1 MRRVLVGLVL
11 AAAIVALV
19 VQLFRVT
26 EGNEAPGA
34 GSAALLNRAAAELPD
49 PRTPAFRVGQPE
61 LLDRHEARARFAP
74 VMRRVVA
81 RVAPLRD
88 AEPVTTLE
96 RRTEDGT
103 ANIVLVLREATQ
115 QNESWIQ
122 VSLAALPNGQT
133 GWVPRS
139 SLGGYGFVRTR
150 LVVDRATL
158 TATLFENDKPI
169 FEAPVGIGTAEAPT
183 PAGEFYVRLKLA
195 GFDDPFYGPIAF
207 GTSARSAVL
216 TDWPGGGY
224 IGIHGTHAPD
234 LIPGRVSHGCVRLRN
249 QDILTLSRLM
259 PVGTPLT
266 IR

>member
-11 AAAIVALV
+11 VAAIVALV
-19 VQLFRVT
+19 QLSRGT
-26 EGNEAPGA
+26 ERNETPLA
-34 GSAALLNRAAAELPD
+34 GSAALLNQAAAELPD
-49 PRTPAFRVGQPE
+49 PRTPAFRIRQPE
-61 LLDRHEARARFAP
+61 LLDPHEARSRFAP
-74 VMRRVVA
+74 VTRRVVA
-81 RVAPLRD
+81 RAEPRRD

-103 ANIVLVLREATQ
+103 ANIVLILREAMR

-122 VSLAALPNGQT
+122 VSLAALPNGQI

-139 SLGGYGFVRTR
+139 ALGGYGFVRTR
-150 LVVDRATL
+150 LVVDRARL
-158 TATLFENDKPI
+158 TATLLENEKPI
-169 FEAPVGIGTAEAPT
+169 FEAPVGIGTPEAPT

-224 IGIHGTHAPD
+224 IGIHGTHAPE

-249 QDILTLSRLM
+249 HDIVTLSRLM

>member
-19 VQLFRVT
+19 QLSLGA
-26 EGNEAPGA
+26 EPGEAPGA
-34 GSAALLNRAAAELPD
+34 GSAALLNQAAADLPD
-49 PRTPAFRVGQPE
+49 PPTPAFRVGQPE
-61 LLDRHEARARFAP
+61 LLDRHEARERFAP
-74 VMRRVVA
+74 IARRVIA
-81 RVAPLRD
+81 RVEPRRD
-88 AEPVTTLE
+88 AEPVATLD
-96 RRTEDGT
+96 RRTEEGT
-103 ANIVLVLREATQ
+103 ANIVLVLREAMR
-115 QNESWIQ
+115 QNESWVQ

-139 SLGGYGFVRTR
+139 ALGGYGFVRTR
-150 LVVDRATL
+150 LVVNRATL
-158 TATLFENDKPI
+158 TATLLEDGQPI

-224 IGIHGTHAPD
+224 IGIHGTHAPE

-249 QDILTLSRLM
+249 DDIVTLSRLM